1 MDPTERRDQPA
12 AEAREADDYAPTAE
26 FRAFLA
32 GDPVAKD
39 DEEDARP
46 AGTGGW
52 LARLR
57 SMLQRR
63 R

>member
-1 MDPTERRDQPA
+1 MDPTERREQPA

-32 GDPVAKD
+32 GDQVARGD
-39 DEEDARP
+39 EDARP
-46 AGTGGW
+46 RRTGGW